1 MQAGREKVPSDIH
14 EFIDSVLNKVLI
26 IVLQKR
32 KAIQLIAVIIQAYY
46 CNQLHINIYS
56 SPFCEH

>member
-1 MQAGREKVPSDIH
+1 MEAGRGKVPCDIN
-14 EFIDSVLNKVLI
+14 EFTDSVLNEALI
-26 IVLQKR
+26 IVLQIR
-32 KAIQLIAVIIQAYY
+32 RAIQLIAVIIQAYC